1 MAANANDALETVL
14 AQVRETRETADEMA
28 NRESPKPGGDDI
40 RVRFGMVRQ
49 VGEQA
54 ERLAEPVE
62 AGLPKR
68 PARDPMP

>member
-1 MAANANDALETVL
+1 
-14 AQVRETRETADEMA
+14 MA